1 MQTKVARVW
10 SLLRGE
16 TCQFWFW
23 GWGSVACRLADF
35 ARQLWNTLSPPARS
49 RCYSAASPK
58 LRYISPTFPQT
69 SCANRVYKTVVAQC
83 VAKCYVVAK
92 LCSVSSIRQQSVRSV
107 PNNLEFTA
115 ICKSVSRP
123 RIQLSTRLHRWQ
135 GHIDPLSYSYISTHG
150 GRQVVFDT
158 LVSCVL

>member
-1 MQTKVARVW
+1 MPVLV
-10 SLLRGE
+10 LGLGLR
-16 TCQFWFW
+16 
-23 GWGSVACRLADF
+23 SVSACRLRAPTVEHPVSPSS
-35 ARQLWNTLSPPARS
+35 LTLLLSGF
-49 RCYSAASPK
+49 PK
-58 LRYISPTFPQT
+58 LATLRYISPTFPQT